1 MLDLGPRGRVT
12 TAPLCG
18 RTATHQDSSLCRT
31 EKTARSTI
39 RLYCLQSNAFYA
51 YITITGP
58 VGTHFRT
65 ARCPRPSKPRVPS
78 TAASGT
84 AQPCR
89 LDGSFVTRRR
99 KGPVKVR
106 GKTRKAFKHSRYM
119 RLPLLV
125 DPRSS
130 ASAADKVDQ
139 MSGEL
144 CLPAIAHLIF
154 TSGKHIFE
162 LEPSM

>member
-1 MLDLGPRGRVT
+1 MAPIFGTLVFAPQAQQLGAIGAVW
-12 TAPLCG
+12 
-18 RTATHQDSSLCRT
+18 
-31 EKTARSTI
+31 
-39 RLYCLQSNAFYA
+39 
-51 YITITGP
+51 ITGP

-125 DPRSS
+125 NPRSS
-130 ASAADKVDQ
+130 ASTADKVDQ

-144 CLPAIAHLIF
+144 CLPASAHLIF
-154 TSGKHIFE
+154 TSSEHIFE
-162 LEPSM
+162 LEPSMLPLLTLTFSPPRRI

>member
-1 MLDLGPRGRVT
+1 MRGAWLSVPSRETEAVGAAVPCDRDRRVERVDLY
-12 TAPLCG
+12 LY
-18 RTATHQDSSLCRT
+18 
-31 EKTARSTI
+31 I
-39 RLYCLQSNAFYA
+39 REYL
-51 YITITGP
+51 ITGP

-125 DPRSS
+125 NPRSS

-144 CLPAIAHLIF
+144 CLPASAHLIF
-154 TSGKHIFE
+154 TSSEHIFE